1 MEHSRIRLRA
11 LTSTDLPMTLA
22 WHNQEDIVDMYAG
35 HPFPVNHEMEQKWYD
50 KVLTSNI
57 PATVFGIELT
67 ESLKLIGISIL
78 KDIDLL
84 NRSAE
89 TAIYIGSISERGKGL
104 SKEALN
110 ETLLFG
116 FNNLGLHRIW
126 LKVRNDN
133 IAAYSLYKKI
143 GFKDEGVLRDA
154 AFKQGC
160 YHDLSILSLLSSE
173 FQGK

>member
-11 LTSTDLPMTLA
+11 LTSTDLQMTLA
-22 WHNQEDIVDMYAG
+22 WHNQEDIVDLYAG
-35 HPFPVNHEMEQKWYD
+35 HPFPINHEMEQKWYD

-57 PATVFGIELT
+57 PATVFGIELSDSS
-67 ESLKLIGISIL
+67 ELIGISIL
-78 KDIDLL
+78 RDIDLL

-89 TAIYIGSISERGKGL
+89 TAIYIGNISERGKGL
-104 SKEALN
+104 SKEALCQ
-110 ETLLFG
+110 TLHFG
-116 FNNLGLHRIW
+116 FNSLGLHRIW

-143 GFKDEGVLRDA
+143 GFRDEGVLREA
-154 AFKQGC
+154 VYKQGC
-160 YHDLSILSLLSSE
+160 YHDLNILSLLSSE